1 MTQDRGVPE
10 SWSGCNS
17 IVSASQDRVGTTL
30 LTTIG
35 GQTLPNLVRVPD
47 NLIQPA
53 VLRSLMEGP
62 VRPWQCLI
70 WSENDP
76 PLYSRQVPPH
86 HTSGPSHILLQI
98 GPSYIDVDGE
108 YRGGGLVDAE
118 EGNESGDASIE

>member
-1 MTQDRGVPE
+1 M
-10 SWSGCNS
+10 
-17 IVSASQDRVGTTL
+17 
-30 LTTIG
+30 
-35 GQTLPNLVRVPD
+35 PNLVRVPD

-70 WSENDP
+70 WSENNP
-76 PLYSRQVPPH
+76 PLYSHRVPPR

-118 EGNESGDASIE
+118 EGNEGGDASIE